1 MRCKK
6 VKERSRWRIEE
17 EVLGDEETGKEE
29 EDKEEGKEVKANG
42 GGYGL
47 RKRDGGVEEN
57 MEEADTEEQEV
68 EEENVEKEKME

>member
-29 EDKEEGKEVKANG
+29 EDKEEGKEVKGNG